1 MLSNSELYGKSQSF
15 WKAYSEKLTWAF
27 IMVFLLIFPL
37 FVDGTGYAKITEAK
51 YHFFVWTTSIY
62 LGLIFLGYI
71 AALLM
76 GEVKFP
82 SLKQVFKNSS
92 LTQKT
97 IAAFLLVVMVS
108 AAFSPYKVFMWVGIG
123 RYDGLLT
130 ILLYCLTFFTVS
142 TFGKLDKW
150 HILGFMVSMSVL
162 SVIGLFQ
169 YFGVNVFG
177 LYPTGYNFLNSSF
190 ITTVGN
196 INMTSGMLCIAIP
209 LFVTTFIVSKD
220 RYRFLS
226 LAAGA
231 LCLFVEVICRTD
243 GGLVGLAVSFLILIP
258 IVLNTKERFA
268 NGLIA
273 GFVLSAVLAL
283 KSILTVTFKGNAHIC
298 SVSVTS
304 TTYICIVAMAVCT
317 VLWAVLKMF
326 QKKINISRK
335 MMSGILSTVVIVVVV
350 GGIAAVYFEGDRFSK
365 GPIYEMSQMMH
376 GNFNDRFGSS
386 RMFVWKRC
394 IPLIKEN
401 PIIGTGPDS
410 FLNVFMN
417 RYTEDIEAARMNVS
431 FDFAHNDYIQIMIN
445 YGILG
450 LIAYL
455 TALFGAAKRGLS
467 ASKFNPKVLI
477 LGSAVLCYCVQI
489 FFSFSIV
496 MVAPVF
502 WILFALLDKENRD
515 TVMLSAVGD

>member
-15 WKAYSEKLTWAF
+15 WRVYSEKLTWTF

-82 SLKQVFKNSS
+82 SLKQVFKSSS
-92 LTQKT
+92 LTHKAIT
-97 IAAFLLVVMVS
+97 AFLLVVMVS
-108 AAFSPYKVFMWVGIG
+108 AAFSPYKMFMWVGIG

-130 ILLYCLTFFTVS
+130 ILLYCLTFFIVS

-150 HILGFMVSMSVL
+150 HVLGFIVSMSIL
-162 SVIGLFQ
+162 SVIGLLQ
-169 YFGVNVFG
+169 YFGVNAFG

-220 RYRFLS
+220 RHRFLS

-243 GGLVGLAVSFLILIP
+243 GGLIGLAVSFLILIP
-258 IVLNTKERFA
+258 LVLNTKERFA

-273 GFVLSAVLAL
+273 GFVLSAVLAV
-283 KSILTVTFKGNAHIC
+283 KSILTVTFKGNAHMC

-304 TTYICIVAMAVCT
+304 TTYICIVAMAVCA
-317 VLWAVLKMF
+317 VLWAVLKVF
-326 QKKINISRK
+326 QKKINISQK
-335 MMSGILSTVVIVVVV
+335 MMSGILSTVVIVAVV

-365 GPIYEMSQMMH
+365 GPIYEMSQIMH

>member
-1 MLSNSELYGKSQSF
+1 MLSNSELYGKSQPF
-15 WKAYSEKLTWAF
+15 WRVYSEKLTWAF

-51 YHFFVWTTSIY
+51 YHFFVWATSIY

-76 GEVKFP
+76 GEVKFL

-92 LTQKT
+92 LTQKAIT
-97 IAAFLLVVMVS
+97 AFLLVVMVS
-108 AAFSPYKVFMWVGIG
+108 AAFSPYKVFMWIGIG

-162 SVIGLFQ
+162 SVIGLLQ

-243 GGLVGLAVSFLILIP
+243 GGLIGLAVSFLILIP
-258 IVLNTKERFA
+258 IVLNTKERLA

-273 GFVLSAVLAL
+273 GFVLSAVLAV
-283 KSILTVTFKGNAHIC
+283 KSILTVTFKGNAHMC

-304 TTYICIVAMAVCT
+304 TTYICIVAMAVCA
-317 VLWAVLKMF
+317 VLWAVLKAF
-326 QKKINISRK
+326 QNKINISQK
-335 MMSGILSTVVIVVVV
+335 MMSGILSTVVIVAVV

-365 GPIYEMSQMMH
+365 GPIYEMSQIMH
-376 GNFNDRFGSS
+376 GNFNDRFGSTPYV
-386 RMFVWKRC
+386 RLEEV
-394 IPLIKEN
+394 
-401 PIIGTGPDS
+401 
-410 FLNVFMN
+410 
-417 RYTEDIEAARMNVS
+417 YTS
-431 FDFAHNDYIQIMIN
+431 H
-445 YGILG
+445 
-450 LIAYL
+450 
-455 TALFGAAKRGLS
+455 
-467 ASKFNPKVLI
+467 
-477 LGSAVLCYCVQI
+477 
-489 FFSFSIV
+489 
-496 MVAPVF
+496 
-502 WILFALLDKENRD
+502 
-515 TVMLSAVGD
+515 